1 MSAELAVSASASP
14 LSEWW
19 RWSRL
24 PAFWMR
30 VADTCAVLTAL
41 SLPWSGWM
49 YVFGVGVSDG
59 MVVKIRADSPAT
71 ALVEAR

>member
-49 YVFGVGVSDG
+49 YVLGVGVAGG
-59 MVVKIRADSPAT
+59 MVLKNRADSPAT
-71 ALVEAR
+71 GPVKAR